1 MHQRQV
7 SAKRPGNLPAIL
19 RSQLLLSLQ
28 QTQLPSRKARHQGI
42 APAKDVGCW
51 IDQIWPGCGH
61 MDAFMKQACVKLFG
75 RKLPGEMRSATQ
87 DELAATAGNKHVL
100 PKYSK
105 RNLLGYKKIAEIE
118 AIEGGLK
125 LCI

>member
-1 MHQRQV
+1 M
-7 SAKRPGNLPAIL
+7 G
-19 RSQLLLSLQ
+19 
-28 QTQLPSRKARHQGI
+28 
-42 APAKDVGCW
+42 
-51 IDQIWPGCGH
+51 
-61 MDAFMKQACVKLFG
+61 AFVKQARVKLFS
-75 RKLPGEMRSATQ
+75 RELPGEMRSAAQ

-105 RNLLGYKKIAEIE
+105 RNLFGYKKITEIE